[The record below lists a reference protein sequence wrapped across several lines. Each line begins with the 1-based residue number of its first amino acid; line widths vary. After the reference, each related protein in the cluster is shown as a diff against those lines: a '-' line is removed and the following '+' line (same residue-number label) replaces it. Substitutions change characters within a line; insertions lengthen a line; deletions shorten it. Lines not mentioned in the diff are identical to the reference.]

1 MHRRLDF
8 KLLSFDLEIERTLFK
23 LKKIKAD
30 NIEIEDHN
38 INIFSE
44 GQSNH
49 NEMLGIREPTLG
61 DWWRPMVNEEYSGI
75 RHQPINA
82 NNFE

>member
-1 MHRRLDF
+1 MHRRLDY
-8 KLLSFDLEIERTLFK
+8 KLLSFDPEIERTLFK
-23 LKKIKAD
+23 LKKIKA
-30 NIEIEDHN
+30 NNTEIEDHN

-49 NEMLGIREPTLG
+49 NEMLGIWEATLG
-61 DWWRPMVNEEYSGI
+61 DWWRPMMNEKYSGI
-75 RHQPINA
+75 RHQPIDA